1 MRLVGGRCRTL
12 PSAVANFVDCVILQ
26 LTLPELVLFYLLAVY
41 WFVSQCYVII
51 HTQITK
57 ERKGNTERRRHIG
70 SKEDIRVPFSALN
83 LA

>member
-1 MRLVGGRCRTL
+1 M
-12 PSAVANFVDCVILQ
+12 
-26 LTLPELVLFYLLAVY
+26 
-41 WFVSQCYVII
+41 II

-83 LA
+83 LAS